1 MLLLPPS
8 ACVLLP
14 APLLVAQA
22 LPRILQLGPFDTGGG
37 ASARSAL
44 HPTAGIS
51 DAGGAGKAAFAGC
64 GECSS
69 RAYTDAVPIC
79 GMVVIG
85 GVVVDVVYHIGA
97 QLLQI
102 DGASRKEFMP
112 LELVLFIHGGHD
124 RD

>member
-1 MLLLPPS
+1 
-8 ACVLLP
+8 
-14 APLLVAQA
+14 
-22 LPRILQLGPFDTGGG
+22 
-37 ASARSAL
+37 
-44 HPTAGIS
+44 
-51 DAGGAGKAAFAGC
+51 
-64 GECSS
+64 
-69 RAYTDAVPIC
+69 
-79 GMVVIG
+79 MVVIG